1 LEQGKLPYRKVGT
14 HRRVL
19 AKDVFDY
26 KQSIDTER
34 LKTLDEL
41 AAQAQALGMGYE

>member
-1 LEQGKLPYRKVGT
+1 VGT

-26 KQSIDTER
+26 KQRIDTER
-34 LKTLDEL
+34 LNALNEL
-41 AAQAQALGMGYE
+41 AAQAQELGMGYE

>member
-1 LEQGKLPYRKVGT
+1 VGT

-26 KQSIDTER
+26 KQRIDADR
-34 LKTLDEL
+34 LKALDEL